1 MGSTLAWR
9 HGRSDPQ
16 KLSSGA
22 VSAPAWSLAAARGI
36 PMRKVLRQRGGSRST
51 FYRRAEVRFAGSGR
65 TERKTHLIW
74 INRRRSHPHTNIGR
88 SRASQSPLDA
98 CG

>member
-22 VSAPAWSLAAARGI
+22 VSAPGWSLAAARGI

-51 FYRRAEVRFAGSGR
+51 FYRRVDVAVRDRRSGPVR
-65 TERKTHLIW
+65 GIGA
-74 INRRRSHPHTNIGR
+74 NRRLT
-88 SRASQSPLDA
+88 
-98 CG
+98 